1 MSQTLSELTSA
12 VEEAL
17 GDLAVIF
24 PTAFIQRALNA
35 GQARYEP
42 ELLRQRTTTL
52 TWADDATTATLP
64 TDFVKVDRLLPGADY
79 MNTRIPEHVI
89 YAGTMLFRDSENV
102 EAWSGTL
109 LYRAHYP
116 TITEDQDCLLT
127 DTACDGLVSFA
138 LHRCYR
144 RLAAGR
150 SEYKRY
156 STIVGSNAVS
166 VAELEQMAQLHLQ
179 DYEDGRASGIELP
192 PPAGFYP

>member
-1 MSQTLSELTSA
+1 MSQSLSTLTAA
-12 VEEAL
+12 VEESL
-17 GDLAVIF
+17 GDIAEVF
-24 PTAFIQRALNA
+24 ETSFIQRNLNS

-42 ELLRQRTTTL
+42 ELLRERTTTL

-64 TDFVKVDRLLPGADY
+64 TDFAKLDRLMPSSDY
-79 MNTRIPEHVI
+79 RNVPIPDYTI
-89 YAGTMLFRDSENV
+89 YAGTMLFRDPECV
-102 EAWSGTL
+102 LAWSGTM

-116 TITEDQDCLLT
+116 SITDSQDCLLS

-150 SEYKRY
+150 AEYKRY

-192 PPAGFYP
+192 PPLPFYP

>member
-1 MSQTLSELTSA
+1 MSQTLSELTQA
-12 VEEAL
+12 VTESL
-17 GDLAVIF
+17 GDIAEIF
-24 PTAFIQRALNA
+24 DVSFIHRALNS

-42 ELLRQRTTTL
+42 ELLRQRTSAITL
-52 TWADDATTATLP
+52 AADDATYTLP
-64 TDFVKVDRLLPGADY
+64 TDFARLDKIVPDVDYLGFPFPSF
-79 MNTRIPEHVI
+79 TI
-89 YAGTMLFRDSENV
+89 YAGTMIFADSSV
-102 EAWSGTL
+102 VDVWTGTL

-116 TITEDQDCLLT
+116 TVTEDQDCLLS

-150 SEYKRY
+150 AEYKRY

-192 PPAGFYP
+192 PPAGFYQ